1 VREIDESHTEFTRI
15 LEYTVPNFILL
26 VANAVYL
33 KPKMQKKSDESVARL
48 KVTIEALEQEGLLVQ

>member
-48 KVTIEALEQEGLLVQ
+48 KVAIEALE